1 MFADSDYD
9 IVSGSD
15 GGRPDLRTPG
25 AEKCVDT
32 DRLRRQPI
40 PVARIPLLPMESAT
54 EGNEDPV

>member
-1 MFADSDYD
+1 MFADSDSD

-15 GGRPDLRTPG
+15 GGRLDLRTPG
-25 AEKCVDT
+25 AEKFDT

-40 PVARIPLLPMESAT
+40 PAATIPVLPMEWAT